1 MKSKKCWL
9 LLSLILTTSFYAQ
22 DELDCNY
29 NFKVAL
35 SKLYLSQDFKKDSL
49 EITQLLNPCVL
60 KDDDKAQLL
69 LGKFYTNLGDTKS
82 FEKAFEL
89 LNKSAKNG
97 NSMAMAEL
105 GSLYKYGKG
114 CDLNF
119 NKARNWF
126 KKGAELNDDK
136 ASYSLGYLYLKGFG
150 NIDQN
155 YTKAIKWFEKSQHPM
170 AKYWLGVC
178 YYYGYGVEKNVSKAN
193 ELLGTNFENPHQ
205 NSNNSNETIDS
216 NNFESTNPIDVIEN
230 QNTGLDV
237 SESNLLGKWKGNILK
252 YDWSGK
258 HVEQRNSVIVEFK
271 NDSITQLP
279 IYVITV
285 SDQIIKGNLNLYNNV
300 IFFEENK
307 LKFPHNSFNEKIP
320 NELNYDFLSA
330 DLSLKVLNERT
341 FLIGNI
347 DSYIPEFNEPG
358 APLKFVLS
366 KIETFSNTSEEISDK
381 ILEAISMQEVSFIKL
396 YPNPFIDDLIIS
408 YTLEKPSFVEVKIT
422 NVNGTE
428 NTIIRKGENQ
438 KKGKHNYFFGGS
450 NLNKGAYIVSVFV
463 DNTRK
468 TRIIIKK

>member
-1 MKSKKCWL
+1 MKRKQFWL
-9 LLSLILTTSFYAQ
+9 LLSLILTTSIYGQ
-22 DELDCNY
+22 TEVDCDY

-35 SKLYLSQDFKKDSL
+35 SKLYLSQDYRKDSL
-49 EITQLLNPCVL
+49 EITQLLDTCVL
-60 KDDDKAQLL
+60 KNDDKAQLL
-69 LGKFYTNLGDTKS
+69 LGKFYTSLGDDLS
-82 FEKAFEL
+82 LEKAFTL
-89 LNKSAKNG
+89 LKKSANNG
-97 NSMAMAEL
+97 NANAMAEL
-105 GSLYKYGKG
+105 GALYKYGKG

-136 ASYSLGYLYLKGFG
+136 SSYSLGYLYLKGFG
-150 NIDQN
+150 NISQN

-178 YYYGYGVEKNVSKAN
+178 YYYGYGVEKNVIKAN
-193 ELLGTNFENPHQ
+193 ELLGTNFEDIYQ
-205 NSNNSNETIDS
+205 NSNNPNESVDSNTIDTK
-216 NNFESTNPIDVIEN
+216 NLIDDSEN
-230 QNTGLDV
+230 QNTTLEV
-237 SESNLLGKWKGNILK
+237 SASNLLGKWKGNILK

-258 HVEQRNSVIVEFK
+258 HVEQKHAVIVEFK

-279 IYVITV
+279 VYSITI
-285 SDQIIKGNLNLYNNV
+285 SDKIITGNLNLYNNV

-307 LKFPHNSFNEKIP
+307 LKLPHNSFNEKIP
-320 NELNYDFLSA
+320 SELNYDFLSA
-330 DLSLKVLNERT
+330 DLSLKILNNKY

-366 KIETFSNTSEEISDK
+366 KVETFSNSNEEISDE
-381 ILEAISMQEVSFIKL
+381 ILEAIAMQEESFIKL
-396 YPNPFIDDLIIS
+396 YPNPFLDDLIIS

-422 NVNGTE
+422 NVNGTQ
-428 NTIIRKGENQ
+428 NTILRKGENQ
-438 KKGKHNYFFGGS
+438 EKGKHSYFFDGS
-450 NLNKGAYIVSVFV
+450 NLYKGAYIVSVFV

>member
-1 MKSKKCWL
+1 MKRKQFWL
-9 LLSLILTTSFYAQ
+9 LLSLILTASFYAQ
-22 DELDCNY
+22 DEIDCDY

-35 SKLYLSQDFKKDSL
+35 SKLYLSQDFRKDSL
-49 EITQLLNPCVL
+49 EITQLLDICVL
-60 KDDDKAQLL
+60 KNDDKAQLL
-69 LGKFYTNLGDTKS
+69 LGKFYTNLGDSKS

-136 ASYSLGYLYLKGFG
+136 SSYSLGYLYLKGFG
-150 NIDQN
+150 NISQN
-155 YTKAIKWFEKSQHPM
+155 YTKAIKWLEKSQHPM

-178 YYYGYGVEKNVSKAN
+178 YYYGYGVEKNVLKAN
-193 ELLGTNFENPHQ
+193 ELLGTNFEEIHQ
-205 NSNNSNETIDS
+205 NSNTPNESVDS
-216 NNFESTNPIDVIEN
+216 NTNDITNLIDDSEN
-230 QNTGLDV
+230 QNTSLDV

-258 HVEQRNSVIVEFK
+258 HVEQKHAVIVEFK

-279 IYVITV
+279 MYSLKILDQVIT
-285 SDQIIKGNLNLYNNV
+285 GNINLYNNV
-300 IFFEENK
+300 IFFDDNK
-307 LKFPHNSFNEKIP
+307 LKLPHNSFNEKIP
-320 NELNYDFLSA
+320 SELNYDFLSG
-330 DLSLKVLNERT
+330 DLSLKFLNETT

-358 APLKFVLS
+358 APMKFVLS
-366 KIETFSNTSEEISDK
+366 KVETFSNSNEEISDE
-381 ILEAISMQEVSFIKL
+381 ILEAIAKQEESFIKL
-396 YPNPFIDDLIIS
+396 YPNPFQDDLIIS

-428 NTIIRKGENQ
+428 NTIVRKGENQ
-438 KKGKHNYFFGGS
+438 KKGKHSYFFDGS

-463 DNTRK
+463 DNSRK